1 MKIILGSLAIVMIE
15 IIRGILYIFAAVC
28 QLVEI
33 ILDSKVLDWFGHLF
47 RRKAKPLIKLT
58 QKKIEPYVITQTVSA
73 LDSTLISKICKEVVL
88 DQLGR
93 TSEVGETIKVI
104 DTFLLIDGST
114 LVMFMYRKHE
124 QINVNGVSKDKIAAS
139 IHSIRLTLNIHG
151 CFVEI
156 EAVQSMDARSL
167 QGVQTTDFLQEVMSG
182 CYKRQGTKNSLD
194 LPTSSLEK
202 QPVNA

>member
-1 MKIILGSLAIVMIE
+1 MKIILGLAIVLIE
-15 IIRGILYIFAAVC
+15 IIRGLLYIFGATC
-28 QLVEI
+28 QLIDI
-33 ILDSKVLDWFGHLF
+33 IFRSEVLKWFGHLF
-47 RRKAKPLIKLT
+47 RRKTKPLIKLS
-58 QKKIEPYVITQTVSA
+58 QNKIEPYVLTETVSEF
-73 LDSTLISKICKEVVL
+73 DSTLVFEICKEVVR
-88 DQLGR
+88 DQVGR
-93 TSEVGETIKVI
+93 NIEDGETIKLI
-104 DTFLLIDGST
+104 DSYQMVDGST